1 MSGGP
6 WQCLEG
12 HGNVWRA
19 MATSGGPWQRLE
31 GHGNVRRAMATSGGP
46 WQRPEDHGNVWRA
59 MAMSGND
66 GHQNDDDYI
75 LHCRTKEL
83 FEVSTNASYAP
94 IHNDANQT
102 SVSLVSVKAKINV
115 NPLPNFTTQLMA

>member
-31 GHGNVRRAMATSGGP
+31 GHG
-46 WQRPEDHGNVWRA
+46 
-59 MAMSGND
+59 
-66 GHQNDDDYI
+66 GHQNDDDYN
-75 LHCRTKEL
+75 L
-83 FEVSTNASYAP
+83 FYIAGQRSCLKCLLMHHMLPSIMMP
-94 IHNDANQT
+94 IK
-102 SVSLVSVKAKINV
+102 LV
-115 NPLPNFTTQLMA
+115 